1 MKMIYVTRVLF
12 VTGTAAA
19 AIASVSTCFAFVHS
33 NGCRAFTQ
41 RSSSSTLSYY
51 KPDKPFSKRL
61 SHVQSELEYIQDG
74 GGLQQFITDEL
85 TSAEK
90 KLMNSVDY
98 ANQYANKVSDSDRD
112 EIHLAKQILKGA
124 LKQGREIASEVKE
137 IKREFDEL
145 QAAKILESATQD
157 IVYKDVSVEKGL
169 VKAMESVAIA
179 LKDADE
185 VLQTVVLSATSQDRF
200 TDELKDKLMKKLE
213 LSAQKV
219 NDAIKNADSAAKTAK
234 EMVIDD
240 DATLVQLEKTTARLT
255 DAIEA
260 TEKVTSSLEGNEGGA
275 EVDALADSLKIA
287 ADEMVNDLTA
297 VRSIASAVTRKIELQ
312 TNAMLGLDQKAG
324 EEAVG
329 AINAAKTAPEQSN
342 SDTNSDTL
350 KASLQASADKVQLH
364 EHEVKE
370 FAEAIKSDAGTDA
383 TAAQVISDADK
394 IFNELIDGVK
404 ETVDEVVSDFDS
416 GEVMDDADAI
426 SDELVAV
433 QSEEEQA
440 EKAIKSLEEA
450 EEKVSESAVGELKET
465 KQTESPAEV
474 ESKSVVSNSDDGQVN
489 QVEQVKEPTE
499 EAPAEVESN
508 PVVSNSDDGQLE
520 QVEPVKEQA
529 ASSAEASEHG
539 GIVESHSSASDLELQ
554 ADKTEDS
561 MPTEK
566 TSPPANIET
575 MANAEEGSDDS
586 RGELTASTDSRVDG
600 GETGG
605 DTKAPEELPTDSMD
619 KSSAVSEEATESQSA
634 LDTASVIENSGG
646 NEEQVTD
653 HIESLKSAVAS
664 ASDELS
670 SKLDGDGDSITAS
683 IDSIQD
689 AATSAVT
696 QSLAEAVVVAT
707 SFLHF

>member
-1 MKMIYVTRVLF
+1 MKMIYFTRV
-12 VTGTAAA
+12 AA

-33 NGCRAFTQ
+33 NGCRAFHPTQ

-51 KPDKPFSKRL
+51 KPDEPFSKRL
-61 SHVQSELEYIQDG
+61 SHVQSELESIHDG

-90 KLMNSVDY
+90 KLMNNVDY

-200 TDELKDKLMKKLE
+200 TDELKDKFMKKLE

-234 EMVIDD
+234 ELVIDD
-240 DATLVQLEKTTARLT
+240 DATLAQLEKTTARLT

-260 TEKVTSSLEGNEGGA
+260 TERVTSSLEGNEGGA

-329 AINAAKTAPEQSN
+329 AINAAKAALEQSN
-342 SDTNSDTL
+342 SDTNIDTL
-350 KASLQASADKVQLH
+350 RASLQASADKVQLH

-433 QSEEEQA
+433 QGEEEQA

-450 EEKVSESAVGELKET
+450 EEKVSESAVGELKEST
-465 KQTESPAEV
+465 IQTESPAEV
-474 ESKSVVSNSDDGQVN
+474 ESKSELSNSDDETIK

-499 EAPAEVESN
+499 QAPVEVESN
-508 PVVSNSDDGQLE
+508 PVVSNSDDGQSE
-520 QVEPVKEQA
+520 QVEQAKEQSV
-529 ASSAEASEHG
+529 SSAEASEHG
-539 GIVESHSSASDLELQ
+539 GIVESHSSTSDLQLQ
-554 ADKTEDS
+554 ADKTEDT
-561 MPTEK
+561 MLTEK
-566 TSPPANIET
+566 TSPPANIEIK
-575 MANAEEGSDDS
+575 ANAEEGSDDS
-586 RGELTASTDSRVDG
+586 REGLTASTDSRVDG
-600 GETGG
+600 GETDGE
-605 DTKAPEELPTDSMD
+605 TKAPEELLTDSMD
-619 KSSAVSEEATESQSA
+619 KSGAVSEEVTGSQSA
-634 LDTASVIENSGG
+634 LDTASVIENSGV
-646 NEEQVTD
+646 NEEQATD
-653 HIESLKSAVAS
+653 HIDSLKSAIAS

-670 SKLDGDGDSITAS
+670 SKLKLDGDGDSITAS
-683 IDSIQD
+683 IDSVQD

-707 SFLHF
+707 SFLHHF

>member
-1 MKMIYVTRVLF
+1 MKMIYFTRV
-12 VTGTAAA
+12 AA
-19 AIASVSTCFAFVHS
+19 AIASVSTSFAFVHS
-33 NGCRAFTQ
+33 NGCRAFHPTQ

-51 KPDKPFSKRL
+51 KPDEPFSKRL
-61 SHVQSELEYIQDG
+61 SHVQSELESIHDG

-90 KLMNSVDY
+90 KLMNNVDY
-98 ANQYANKVSDSDRD
+98 ANQYANKVSESDRD

-200 TDELKDKLMKKLE
+200 TDELKDKFMKKLE

-240 DATLVQLEKTTARLT
+240 DATLAQLEKTTARLT

-260 TEKVTSSLEGNEGGA
+260 TERVTSSLEGNEGGA

-287 ADEMVNDLTA
+287 ADDMVNDLTA
-297 VRSIASAVTRKIELQ
+297 VRSIASAITRKIELQ

-329 AINAAKTAPEQSN
+329 AINAAKAALEQSN
-342 SDTNSDTL
+342 SDTNIDTFR
-350 KASLQASADKVQLH
+350 ASLQASADKVQLH

-370 FAEAIKSDAGTDA
+370 FAEAIISDAGTDA

-433 QSEEEQA
+433 QGEEEQA

-450 EEKVSESAVGELKET
+450 EEKVSESAVGELKEST
-465 KQTESPAEV
+465 IQTESPAEV
-474 ESKSVVSNSDDGQVN
+474 ESKSVVL
-489 QVEQVKEPTE
+489 
-499 EAPAEVESN
+499 
-508 PVVSNSDDGQLE
+508 NSDDGQLKQAE
-520 QVEPVKEQA
+520 QVKEPPTEQA

-539 GIVESHSSASDLELQ
+539 GIVESHSSTSDLQLQ
-554 ADKTEDS
+554 ADKTEDA
-561 MPTEK
+561 MLTEK
-566 TSPPANIET
+566 TSPPANIEIK
-575 MANAEEGSDDS
+575 ANAEEGSDDS
-586 RGELTASTDSRVDG
+586 REGLTASTDSRVDG
-600 GETGG
+600 GETDGE
-605 DTKAPEELPTDSMD
+605 TKAPEELLTDSMD
-619 KSSAVSEEATESQSA
+619 KSGAVSEEVTGSQSA
-634 LDTASVIENSGG
+634 LDTASVIENSGV
-646 NEEQVTD
+646 NEEQATD
-653 HIESLKSAVAS
+653 HIDSLKSAIAS

-670 SKLDGDGDSITAS
+670 SKLKLDGDGDSITAS
-683 IDSIQD
+683 IDSVQD

-707 SFLHF
+707 SFLHHF